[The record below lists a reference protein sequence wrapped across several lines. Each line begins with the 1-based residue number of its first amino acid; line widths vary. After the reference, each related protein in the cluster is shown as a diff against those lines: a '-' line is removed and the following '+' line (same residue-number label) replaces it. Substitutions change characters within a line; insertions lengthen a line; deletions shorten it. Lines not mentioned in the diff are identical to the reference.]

1 MHWIIFIEIYITNVV
16 DGRIE
21 QLESSR
27 ERRWACILGIALFS
41 LELDSILNLDILVI
55 KSRDWTLDEQQ
66 VFGRIH
72 LYNLFT
78 IVNIHF
84 ISLSPGFIYSPWDFE
99 QWHCFHPYDQPSFY
113 PWTPCLATKT
123 NYPYQPNDLL
133 HAYNRWYTLRWP
145 VEPAERWDN
154 EWPWDAGWPAKF
166 HRFMTPAKP
175 LPILDTRMM
184 NITWPFFLFLFPIHK
199 STYEGAVTS
208 TYWPV
213 TKWDARSSVPKGS
226 MASSVTRNSASFW
239 RKPTPNFLKCSI
251 KGLETF
257 FSFLMVLPI
266 WRAEY
271 PFFSTVRTSVT
282 ITSSN

>member
-1 MHWIIFIEIYITNVV
+1 MSRPIAHHVFYKTIPITISNRRPAGIIVGSKMQHKLLGMHWFVFIEIYITNVV

-41 LELDSILNLDILVI
+41 LELDSILNLDILII

-78 IVNIHF
+78 IVK
-84 ISLSPGFIYSPWDFE
+84 IYSFQYPQVLYYSLWDFE
-99 QWHCFHPYDQPSFY
+99 QWRCFHPYDQPSFY

-123 NYPYQPNDLL
+123 NHPYQPNDLL

-184 NITWPFFLFLFPIHK
+184 NITWLFFLPLHAQIHLR
-199 STYEGAVTS
+199 
-208 TYWPV
+208 
-213 TKWDARSSVPKGS
+213 RSSDINVLTSYK
-226 MASSVTRNSASFW
+226 MR
-239 RKPTPNFLKCSI
+239 CS
-251 KGLETF
+251 
-257 FSFLMVLPI
+257 
-266 WRAEY
+266 
-271 PFFSTVRTSVT
+271 
-282 ITSSN
+282 